1 MTVMLLKVLN
11 DDGVIHI
18 FKVPPEEAAEFKAAK
33 DKDEKTDARRKAKK
47 RVRHQENQ
55 NRKKEVTEN
64 PI

>member
-33 DKDEKTDARRKAKK
+33 DKDEKTAAQRQAKTRAGIMK
-47 RVRHQENQ
+47 NKTG
-55 NRKKEVTEN
+55 KKK
-64 PI
+64 

>member
-33 DKDEKTDARRKAKK
+33 DKDEKTDAERKAKK
-47 RVRHQENQ
+47 ARRHQENQ
-55 NRKKEVTEN
+55 NRKEEVIEN